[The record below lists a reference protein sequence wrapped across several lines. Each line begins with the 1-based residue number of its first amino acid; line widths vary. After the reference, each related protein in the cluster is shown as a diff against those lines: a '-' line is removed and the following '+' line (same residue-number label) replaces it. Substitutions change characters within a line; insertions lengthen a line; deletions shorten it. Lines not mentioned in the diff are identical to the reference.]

1 MLDLNERYCEIAAKR
16 LPAKSCSTSNGTNR
30 VTVTDRN
37 CESVHGPYPYYA
49 DWIDDP
55 KLPHG
60 GVYAVRCATAV
71 ICRTGPYKKGW
82 EEAQT
87 IAAAM
92 NEKARS
98 DLPPNPWSR
107 EDVQR
112 VLYHIVR
119 SYEVA
124 HQHLGGDSEIL
135 RDAIRIGRQTLKD
148 NNWWPHESDI
158 S

>member
-1 MLDLNERYCEIAAKR
+1 MTPNAD
-16 LPAKSCSTSNGTNR
+16 S
-30 VTVTDRN
+30 
-37 CESVHGPYPYYA
+37 GPYPYYA

-98 DLPPNPWSR
+98 DLPPNVDSLP
-107 EDVQR
+107 
-112 VLYHIVR
+112 LHIA
-119 SYEVA
+119 SAIECDLCGYDIQQA
-124 HQHLGGDSEIL
+124 HDLTLADIQAAIELHIALAHNGSSASGAGDD
-135 RDAIRIGRQTLKD
+135 R
-148 NNWWPHESDI
+148 
-158 S
+158 